1 MKYDYIVVGQGIAG
15 TMLSH
20 FLIENGQKIL
30 VIDNHHLTASSKV
43 AAGIVNPITGR
54 RYVKSWMFDT
64 LLDFA
69 QKTYQTLSE
78 YLNIDCFEERNI
90 VRVLFNNKEANDFYA
105 RSGEVGYDK
114 YMLENATMSD
124 YEDMLNPVFS
134 LGEVTHSGKVNLG
147 EILIAF
153 RQKLEANN
161 QLLSEQFDFQQ
172 LSIQKD
178 SIQYKSIEANNII
191 FCEGIKGTENPYFNH
206 LPFNGAKGQVLIVRI
221 PNFQPNKIFKHRLFF
236 VPLEKDLFWVGATN
250 ENQYTD
256 DIPTEKGRLSLEK
269 KLQKI
274 VKVPYEVI
282 SHQAAIRPNIKDR
295 RPLIGQHP
303 SFSKV
308 FIFNGLGTKGSSLAP
323 YFAHHFVNHLLYQ
336 SPLMKEVNIE
346 RFDTKE

>member
-1 MKYDYIVVGQGIAG
+1 MKYDYIIVGQGIAG
-15 TMLSH
+15 TMLAH
-20 FLIENGQKIL
+20 FLIENKQNIL

-69 QKTYQTLSE
+69 HKTYQILGES
-78 YLNIDCFEERNI
+78 LNISCFEERNI

-105 RSGEVGYDK
+105 RSGEVGYDE
-114 YMLENATMSD
+114 YMLEHAEMSE
-124 YEDMLNPVFS
+124 YENILNPVFS

-147 EILIAF
+147 EILVAF

-161 QLLSEQFDFQQ
+161 QLLSEQFNFED
-172 LSIQKD
+172 LSIYD
-178 SIQYKSIEANNII
+178 DGVNYKTIEAKNII
-191 FCEGIKGTENPYFNH
+191 FCEGIKGTENPYFKH

-221 PNFQPNKIFKHRLFF
+221 PNFQPAKICKHRLFV
-236 VPLEKDLFWVGATN
+236 VPLKEDLFWVGATN

-256 DIPTEKGRLSLEK
+256 DFPTEKGRVNLEK

-274 VKVPYEVI
+274 VKVPYEII

-295 RPLIGQHP
+295 RPLIGRHP
-303 SFSKV
+303 LFHRL

-323 YFAHHFVNHLLYQ
+323 YFAHHFVMYLLHEE
-336 SPLMKEVNIE
+336 PLMKAVDIE
-346 RFDTKE
+346 RFNGRD

>member
-1 MKYDYIVVGQGIAG
+1 MKYDYIIVGQGIAG
-15 TMLSH
+15 TMLAH
-20 FLIENGQKIL
+20 FLIENKQNIL

-69 QKTYQTLSE
+69 QKTYQLLGES
-78 YLNIDCFEERNI
+78 LNISCFEERNI

-105 RSGEVGYDK
+105 RSGEVGYDE
-114 YMLENATMSD
+114 YMLEHAEMSE
-124 YEDMLNPVFS
+124 YENILNPVFS

-147 EILIAF
+147 EILVAF

-161 QLLSEQFDFQQ
+161 QLLSEQFNFED
-172 LSIQKD
+172 LSIYD
-178 SIQYKSIEANNII
+178 DGVNYKTIEAKNII
-191 FCEGIKGTENPYFNH
+191 FCEGIKGTENPYFKH

-221 PNFQPNKIFKHRLFF
+221 PNFQPTKIFKHRLFF
-236 VPLEKDLFWVGATN
+236 VPLEDDLFWVGATN

-256 DIPTEKGRLSLEK
+256 DLPTEKGRVNLEK

-274 VKVPYEVI
+274 VKVPYEII

-295 RPLIGQHP
+295 RPLIGRHP
-303 SFSKV
+303 LFHRL

-323 YFAHHFVNHLLYQ
+323 YFAHHFVMHLLHEE
-336 SPLMKEVNIE
+336 PLMKVVDIE
-346 RFDTKE
+346 RFNGKD

>member
-1 MKYDYIVVGQGIAG
+1 MKYDYIIVGQGIAG
-15 TMLSH
+15 TMLAH
-20 FLIENGQKIL
+20 FLIENKQNIL

-69 QKTYQTLSE
+69 QKTYQLLGES
-78 YLNIDCFEERNI
+78 LNISCFEERNI

-105 RSGEVGYDK
+105 RSGEVGYDE
-114 YMLENATMSD
+114 YMLEHAEMSE
-124 YEDMLNPVFS
+124 YENILNPVFS

-147 EILIAF
+147 EILVAF

-161 QLLSEQFDFQQ
+161 QLLSEQFNFED
-172 LSIQKD
+172 LSIYD
-178 SIQYKSIEANNII
+178 DGVNYKTIEAKNII
-191 FCEGIKGTENPYFNH
+191 FCEGIKGTENPYFKH

-221 PNFQPNKIFKHRLFF
+221 PNFQPSKIFKHRLFF
-236 VPLEKDLFWVGATN
+236 VPLKEDLFWVGATN

-256 DIPTEKGRLSLEK
+256 DLPTEKGRVNLEK

-274 VKVPYEVI
+274 VKVPYEII

-295 RPLIGQHP
+295 RPLIGRHP
-303 SFSKV
+303 LFHRL

-323 YFAHHFVNHLLYQ
+323 YFAHHFVMHLLHEE
-336 SPLMKEVNIE
+336 PLMKVVDIE
-346 RFDTKE
+346 RFNGRD

>member
-1 MKYDYIVVGQGIAG
+1 LKYDYIIVGQGIAG
-15 TMLSH
+15 TMLAH
-20 FLIENGQKIL
+20 FLIENKQNIL

-69 QKTYQTLSE
+69 QKTYQLLGES
-78 YLNIDCFEERNI
+78 LNISCFEERNI

-105 RSGEVGYDK
+105 RSGEVGYDE
-114 YMLENATMSD
+114 YMLEHAEMSE
-124 YEDMLNPVFS
+124 YENILNPVFS

-147 EILIAF
+147 EILVAF

-161 QLLSEQFDFQQ
+161 QLLSEQFNFED
-172 LSIQKD
+172 LSIYD
-178 SIQYKSIEANNII
+178 DGVNYKTIEARNII
-191 FCEGIKGTENPYFNH
+191 FCEGIKGTENPYFKH

-221 PNFQPNKIFKHRLFF
+221 PNFQPTKIFKHRLFF
-236 VPLEKDLFWVGATN
+236 VPLKEDLFWVGATN

-256 DIPTEKGRLSLEK
+256 DLPTEKGRVNLEK

-274 VKVPYEVI
+274 VKVPYEII

-295 RPLIGQHP
+295 RPLIGRHP
-303 SFSKV
+303 LFHRL

-323 YFAHHFVNHLLYQ
+323 YFAHHFVMHLLHEE
-336 SPLMKEVNIE
+336 PLMKAVDIE
-346 RFDTKE
+346 RFNGRD